1 MNTSSVRGAPPPLA
15 NHGNNNGNAA
25 VAVAAPAASA
35 AAQTTN
41 TAPPT
46 GCTVDTSQL
55 GLLQALTRE
64 RQGRS
69 TDLAQHRS
77 QLQSLTHGLSSTLA
91 DNAALRRLLADRDEE
106 LLLLETKLAVCGA
119 EQRAAHV
126 QDVLRGRQR
135 TLLGLYHASSCKV
148 VPPSVCPVEHC
159 GGYRRL
165 LHHVHNCPNAMT
177 CPTEQCRT
185 ASCLLR
191 HVGRCLR
198 SGGAAACPLCRPLRE
213 AIRHEEEVTAA
224 ARTMASFRQ
233 SGAPPTSTA
242 AAAASSSSTTN
253 GATHPIQSRTY
264 GDVAGDSGG
273 SMVRGGG
280 AAAAALGTSTSG
292 ARKEQQQQPQPM
304 QIEPSQSQQQKPPP
318 EVRQPPQYQYHPTPA
333 AEAAAAA
340 TEKTGMPPHLRSK
353 RPTQR
358 RRVVVAS
365 PLTPIN
371 PNQRPTAN
379 SLFSRSSSSSS
390 SSTEKKKGSV
400 ATSTSLL
407 ARTRPRRD
415 SVSLSSST
423 STSRA
428 RFTQQQLLQ
437 SRDESSAGTC
447 SEATSSSI
455 DTRTSTGS
463 DAAEKIVSVGIV
475 PCEACSDRGDG
486 RTSIPMCQECE
497 RANLGLLLH
506 ASACRSGGAC
516 TVVHC
521 GDMKMRLRHME
532 TCDTGFAGGCR
543 ACRYVFPLLR
553 LHALQCPRDD
563 CTLPSCASLKSCA
576 NCNGNS
582 IHLATR
588 DGEESRPSLCE
599 TCQAVLPPALLHSAN
614 CTDSGTC
621 GFPRCDQMSAHIA
634 HWMACPDGLSC
645 RVCRRYTAIVRGHA
659 IDCTDPKCGVSSCG
673 AAKASLFRAS
683 LFRASI

>member
-1 MNTSSVRGAPPPLA
+1 M
-15 NHGNNNGNAA
+15 
-25 VAVAAPAASA
+25 
-35 AAQTTN
+35 
-41 TAPPT
+41 
-46 GCTVDTSQL
+46 
-55 GLLQALTRE
+55 
-64 RQGRS
+64 
-69 TDLAQHRS
+69 
-77 QLQSLTHGLSSTLA
+77 
-91 DNAALRRLLADRDEE
+91 
-106 LLLLETKLAVCGA
+106 
-119 EQRAAHV
+119 
-126 QDVLRGRQR
+126 
-135 TLLGLYHASSCKV
+135 
-148 VPPSVCPVEHC
+148 
-159 GGYRRL
+159 
-165 LHHVHNCPNAMT
+165 
-177 CPTEQCRT
+177 
-185 ASCLLR
+185 
-191 HVGRCLR
+191 
-198 SGGAAACPLCRPLRE
+198 
-213 AIRHEEEVTAA
+213 TAA

-233 SGAPPTSTA
+233 RDGGAGQATTTSGTTSSSTAADQRGQVTAAPARAPPTSTATA
-242 AAAASSSSTTN
+242 AAAASSSSTTS
-253 GATHPIQSRTY
+253 GAARHPAIQSRTY
-264 GDVAGDSGG
+264 GGGGGKDGDVAPAVGPPERGENGSSAQQRPSGRGSKEGGMGTDGDDGRVHGVSWRPAPRGGGGG

-280 AAAAALGTSTSG
+280 AAAALGTTSSTLPPTGG
-292 ARKEQQQQPQPM
+292 ARKKQQQQQQQQPQPM
-304 QIEPSQSQQQKPPP
+304 QIEPSQSQQQSQPQPKAP
-318 EVRQPPQYQYHPTPA
+318 EVRQPPQYQYHPTPAAA

-353 RPTQR
+353 RPTQ

-390 SSTEKKKGSV
+390 SSMEKKKGSV

-521 GDMKMRLRHME
+521 GDMKMRLQHME